1 MKREALGATFLDE
14 NGKEKPLIM
23 GCYGIGVSR
32 TMAAAIEQFHDEH
45 GIIWP
50 SAIAPF
56 EVVIVPIS
64 SKDEAQMEVA
74 EKLYA
79 QLKKAGVDVL
89 LDDRK
94 ERAGVKFK
102 DADLIGYPLRI
113 TISPKLLPE
122 NQVEIK
128 IRRNGETTN
137 VDIDDC
143 TKAVQEMLKNL

>member
-1 MKREALGATFLDE
+1 
-14 NGKEKPLIM
+14 M

-50 SAIAPF
+50 VAIAPF

-64 SKDEAQMEVA
+64 AKDAAQMEVA

-79 QLKKAGVDVL
+79 QMKQAGIDVL

-113 TISPKLLPE
+113 TVSPKLLPE

-128 IRRNGETTN
+128 VRKNGETTN
-137 VDIDDC
+137 VNIADC
-143 TKAVQEMLKNL
+143 TKTVQEMLKKL